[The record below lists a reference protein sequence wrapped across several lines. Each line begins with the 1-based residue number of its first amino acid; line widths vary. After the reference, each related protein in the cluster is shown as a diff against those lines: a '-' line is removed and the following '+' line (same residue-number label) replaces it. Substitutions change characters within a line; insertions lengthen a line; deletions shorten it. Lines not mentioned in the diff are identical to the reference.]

1 MTERRFYHVLIRAA
15 FLVVTAGSV
24 FALFARQYWVAE
36 LFTHFRLYYLLI
48 QALLALIFL
57 HYGHRWLLLSTLA
70 FALPNAWVV
79 GPYLTPVIGG
89 RSAAADA
96 GAGIELVALNVNYRN
111 DGYARVADYL
121 RDCDPDVIVITEFT
135 PAWQTQLGFLRESHP
150 YWLGKARP
158 DPWGLAVFSRL
169 PFEEA
174 ELISL
179 AKTDAVQA
187 RLVFSLGATKL
198 EVFAVHLFSPTS
210 PARAHHRNLQ
220 LDALANRVR
229 ASEYQAM
236 VVGDMNLTPFSPYFS
251 RFVTRSGLRD
261 AGLADG
267 YYVTWP
273 MSMLPVW
280 IPIDHAL
287 FDPRINTVRSRA
299 GSDIGSDHLPLEVV
313 VREET
318 GKRQGRDEKGVQK
331 AAGINPS
338 GKAP

>member
-1 MTERRFYHVLIRAA
+1 MTERRFYHVLIRVA
-15 FLVVTAGSV
+15 FLAVTAGSV
-24 FALFARQYWVAE
+24 FALFARQNWVAE

-57 HYGHRWLLLSTLA
+57 HYGHRWLLLTTLA

-79 GPYLTPVIGG
+79 GPYLTPIIAG

-96 GAGIELVALNVNYRN
+96 GDGIELVALNVNYRN
-111 DGYARVADYL
+111 DEYARVADYL
-121 RDCDPDVIVITEFT
+121 RERDPDVIVIAEFT
-135 PAWQTQLGFLRESHP
+135 PAWRTQLGFLRESHP
-150 YWLGKARP
+150 YWLGRARV

-187 RLVFSLGATKL
+187 RLVFSRGATKL

-220 LDALANRVR
+220 LEALAARVR
-229 ASEYQAM
+229 ASKYPAM

-251 RFVTRSGLRD
+251 RFVSRSGLRD

-267 YYVTWP
+267 FHVTWP
-273 MSMLPVW
+273 VSILPVW

-287 FDPRINTVRSRA
+287 FDPRTNRVRART
-299 GSDIGSDHLPLEVV
+299 GPDVGSDHLPLEVV
-313 VREET
+313 VLEEA
-318 GKRQGRDEKGVQK
+318 GKRLRRDERVPEKSERLAV
-331 AAGINPS
+331 IS
-338 GKAP
+338 